1 MKLKNIIY
9 ASALTVL
16 MIAAGTGCSKNKF
29 EINANPD
36 DVTDVSVTPSVLL
49 PGALQATATSIASEW
64 WFIDWWMSHG
74 ARSGSYQSFNEE
86 ETYKFTNDFHN
97 TIWTGLYANANNYDI
112 MINKAIESGAGT
124 YEAIGRI
131 MKSHNFQILTDVYGN
146 IPYSEAFKG
155 TTAATPKYDKAVDIY
170 KGIFADLD
178 AAIALL
184 NDPLVSDPTKNPDI
198 ATADIVFGGSTT
210 MWKKFANTLRL
221 RMLVHLYNGTTT
233 QTVAPGIDVPA
244 QVAKIT
250 ADGYLGA
257 GETAKLNPGFTGT
270 KPQPYYRFF
279 NTSEAGQG
287 SQRDWARASEY
298 AIDYYI
304 ADHDPRIDKFYT
316 APTGGH
322 TGIVFGTPS
331 GTGVLTGAELSTVR
345 GPGLSPNGAN
355 SPAWIFTAAES
366 LLIQAE
372 ARQRNIITT
381 GPTAKD
387 LLNSGMLESFT
398 WLGVTK
404 NYGSTATVTPATS
417 LATYLSWNAGFPDA
431 DYDAVALAPGLPTG
445 GLYTILSQKWFAL
458 NSIAPYEIWTDYR
471 RTGVVYGA
479 GALYTAGPTISVDP
493 GTPSNAKIPVRLFY
507 PQNEY
512 NYNAANVKLEG
523 TINVTTSRIFWD
535 LN

>member
-1 MKLKNIIY
+1 MKLKKIIY
-9 ASALTVL
+9 ASALTAL
-16 MIAAGTGCSKNKF
+16 MMVVGTGCSKNKF

-64 WFIDWWMSHG
+64 WFIDWWMGHG

-97 TIWTGLYANANNYDI
+97 TIWTGLYANANNYNI
-112 MINKAIESGAGT
+112 MINKAAETGAGT

-131 MKSHNFQILTDVYGN
+131 MKSHAFQILTDVYGN

-155 TTAATPKYDKAVDIY
+155 TAAATPKYDKAVDIY

-178 AAIALL
+178 AAITLL
-184 NDPLVSDPTKNPDI
+184 NDPLATDPAKNPDI
-198 ATADIVFGGSTT
+198 TTADLVYGGSATL
-210 MWKKFANTLRL
+210 WKKFANTLRL
-221 RMLVHLYNGTTT
+221 RMLVHLYNGFNVAT
-233 QTVAPGIDVPA
+233 QTVAPGIDVAA
-244 QVAKIT
+244 QVGKIT
-250 ADGYLGA
+250 TDGYLGA
-257 GETAKLNPGFTGT
+257 GETADLNPGFTGT

-298 AIDYYI
+298 AIEYYSW
-304 ADHDPRIDKFYT
+304 DGDPRIDKFYT
-316 APTGGH
+316 RPGASH
-322 TGIVFGTPS
+322 AGIVFGTPA
-331 GTGVLTGAELSTVR
+331 GAGVPIGSALSTVR
-345 GPGLSPNGAN
+345 GPGLSPNGAG
-355 SPAWIFTAAES
+355 SPAWILTAAES

-372 ARQRNIITT
+372 ARERNIITT

-387 LLNSGMLESFT
+387 LLNAGIVESFT
-398 WLGVTK
+398 WLGL
-404 NYGSTATVTPATS
+404 TATQANNYIANN
-417 LATYLSWNAGFPDA
+417 ATYADV
-431 DYDAVALAPGLPTG
+431 DYDAAARVAGYPG

-458 NSIAPYEIWTDYR
+458 NSVAPYEIWTDYR
-471 RTGVVYGA
+471 RTGVVYGV
-479 GALYTAGPTISVDP
+479 GGLFDPGPTISVDP
-493 GTPSNAKIPVRLFY
+493 GTPAGAKIPVRLFY

-512 NYNAANVKLEG
+512 NYNAANVAAEG
-523 TINVTTSRIFWD
+523 TINVITSRIFWD

>member
-1 MKLKNIIY
+1 MKLKKIIY
-9 ASALTVL
+9 ASALTAL
-16 MIAAGTGCSKNKF
+16 MMVVGIGCSKNKF

-64 WFIDWWMSHG
+64 WFMDWWMGHG

-97 TIWTGLYANANNYDI
+97 TIWTGLYANANNYNI
-112 MINKAIESGAGT
+112 MINKAAEIGAGT

-131 MKSHNFQILTDVYGN
+131 MKSHAFQILTDVYGN

-155 TTAATPKYDKAVDIY
+155 TAAATPKYDKAVDIY

-178 AAIALL
+178 AAIILL
-184 NDPLVSDPTKNPDI
+184 NNPLATDPAKNPDI
-198 ATADIVFGGSTT
+198 TTADLVFGGSST

-250 ADGYLGA
+250 TDGYLGA
-257 GETAKLNPGFTGT
+257 GQTADLNPGFTGT
-270 KPQPYYRFF
+270 KPQPYFRFF

-287 SQRDWARASEY
+287 SQRDWARASDY
-298 AIDYYI
+298 AIKYYS
-304 ADHDPRIDKFYT
+304 ADGDPRIDRFYT
-316 APTGGH
+316 RPGASH
-322 TGIVFGTPS
+322 LGIRFGTPA
-331 GTGVLTGAELSTVR
+331 GAGVPIGSSLSTVR

-355 SPAWIFTAAES
+355 SPAWILTAAES

-387 LLNSGMLESFT
+387 LLNAGIRESFI
-398 WLGVTK
+398 WLGLTETD
-404 NYGSTATVTPATS
+404 YDD
-417 LATYLSWNAGFPDA
+417 YLIYNAGYPDV
-431 DYDAVALAPGLPTG
+431 DYDGAALAPGLPSG
-445 GLYTILSQKWFAL
+445 GIYTILSQKWFAL

-471 RTGVVYGA
+471 RTGVVYGV
-479 GALYTAGPTISVDP
+479 GGGFTAGPTISVDP
-493 GTPSNAKIPVRLFY
+493 GTAAGAKIPVRLFY
-507 PQNEY
+507 PQTEY
-512 NYNAANVKLEG
+512 NYNAANVAAEG

>member
-1 MKLKNIIY
+1 MKLKKIIT
-9 ASALTVL
+9 ASALTAL
-16 MIAAGTGCSKNKF
+16 MIVVGTGCNKNKF

-36 DVTDVSVTPSVLL
+36 DVTNVSVTPSLLL
-49 PGALQATATSIASEW
+49 PGALQTTATIIASEW
-64 WFIDWWMSHG
+64 WFIDWWMGHG

-86 ETYKFTNDFHN
+86 ETYKFTNDFHVS
-97 TIWTGLYANANNYDI
+97 IWNNLYANANNYNI
-112 MINKAIESGAGT
+112 MINKAAETGAGT

-155 TTAATPKYDKAVDIY
+155 TATATPKYDKAVDIY

-184 NDPLVSDPTKNPDI
+184 NNTQATDPAKNPDI
-198 ATADIVFGGSTT
+198 TTSDLVYGGSTT

-221 RMLVHLYNGTTT
+221 RMLVHLYNGMTT

-250 ADGYLGA
+250 TDGFLGA
-257 GETAKLNPGFTGT
+257 GETADLNPGFTGT

-287 SQRDWARASEY
+287 SQRDWARASKY
-298 AIDYYI
+298 AIDYYNWNG
-304 ADHDPRIDKFYT
+304 DPRISKFYV
-316 APTGGH
+316 APGANH
-322 TGIVFGTPS
+322 AGIVFGTPA
-331 GTGVLTGAELSTVR
+331 GAGVPIGSALSTVR
-345 GPGLSPNGAN
+345 GPGLSPNGAS
-355 SPAWIFTAAES
+355 SPAWILTAAES
-366 LLIQAE
+366 LFLQAE
-372 ARQRNIITT
+372 ARQRGILTS
-381 GPTAKD
+381 GPTAKA
-387 LLNSGMLESFT
+387 LLTAAIVESFT
-398 WLGVTK
+398 WLGL
-404 NYGSTATVTPATS
+404 TATQAN
-417 LATYLSWNAGFPDA
+417 TYITNNAGYPDV
-431 DYDAVALAPGLPTG
+431 DYDAAPLAAGLPGG

-471 RTGVVYGA
+471 RTGIVYGI
-479 GALYTAGPTISVDP
+479 GGGFPAGPTISVDP
-493 GTPSNAKIPVRLFY
+493 GVPPGAKIPVRLFY

-512 NYNAANVKLEG
+512 NYNAENVAAEG